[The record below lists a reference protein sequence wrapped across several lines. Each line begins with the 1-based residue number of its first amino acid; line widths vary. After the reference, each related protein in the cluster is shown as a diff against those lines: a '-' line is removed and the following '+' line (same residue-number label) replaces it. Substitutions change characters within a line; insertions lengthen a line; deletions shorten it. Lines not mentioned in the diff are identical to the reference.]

1 MGDPCGG
8 KAKEFVFFVGEGASG
23 GERGGGKF
31 GELVDGKG
39 PPFVKLA

>member
-1 MGDPCGG
+1 MGDPGGG
-8 KAKEFVFFVGEGASG
+8 KTEEFVFFVGDGASRG
-23 GERGGGKF
+23 KRGGGKF